1 MEIQLI
7 KGEFNSIDA
16 IELIAQM
23 IHIKIK
29 YHENKINRHS
39 NEENIKTREIKIKE
53 LQKELIELR
62 KIINSKTD
70 SVKVEATIKVD
81 L

>member
-7 KGEFNSIDA
+7 QGEFNSTDA
-16 IELIAQM
+16 IELLAQM

-29 YHENKINRHS
+29 YHEKKINS
-39 NEENIKTREIKIKE
+39 QIKEEDNLTRETRIKQ

-62 KIINSKTD
+62 KMINSKTQ
-70 SVKVEATIKVD
+70 SVKVEAIIKVD
-81 L
+81 

>member
-1 MEIQLI
+1 MKIELL
-7 KGEFNSIDA
+7 KGEFNATDA

-29 YHENKINRHS
+29 YHEKKINS
-39 NEENIKTREIKIKE
+39 QINEEDSISRETRIKQ

-62 KIINSKTD
+62 KMINSKTQ
-70 SVKVEATIKVD
+70 SVKVEAIIKVD
-81 L
+81 